1 MDGIGILP
9 PPARGRGPAGWEG
22 ADGIHSQAEL
32 QSIKNLQKYE
42 INDNCNTFAA
52 RNRLLHMWLVLAFVS
67 AIFLGFYDTSKKAS
81 LRDNAVLPV
90 LFLNTMFSTLI
101 FSPFLLDY
109 LGGFGWFSGTFLDTA
124 PFGDGAFARGTQPL
138 DTQLLPEC
146 PCSPLAARTFSNSLS
161 YSDLGATALV
171 VQAHL
176 LVVLKAFI
184 VLSSWIC
191 GYFGLK
197 HLPLS
202 IVGPINATR
211 PVLVLVGATLIFGES
226 LNLYQWTG
234 VLLTIFSIFL
244 MSRAGKKENIDFKS
258 NRWIWCLAG
267 AVLMGAVS
275 GLYDKFIVKS
285 LSPMFVQS
293 WFNFYQMII
302 MAAICGLLW
311 YPRRHESTPFTWRWS
326 IPLISLFICVADFAY
341 FSSLHDSESM
351 ISVVSLVRRS
361 SVIVSFACA
370 ALIFKERNLRTK
382 IVDLGLILLG
392 MAFIWVGTN

>member
-1 MDGIGILP
+1 
-9 PPARGRGPAGWEG
+9 
-22 ADGIHSQAEL
+22 
-32 QSIKNLQKYE
+32 
-42 INDNCNTFAA
+42 
-52 RNRLLHMWLVLAFVS
+52 MWLVLAFVS

-90 LFLNTMFSTLI
+90 LFLNTVFSTLI

-124 PFGDGAFARGTQPL
+124 PFGDGAFSGDGA
-138 DTQLLPEC
+138 
-146 PCSPLAARTFSNSLS
+146 LA
-161 YSDLGATALV
+161 

-197 HLPLS
+197 HLPLT

-302 MAAICGLLW
+302 MAVICGLLW
-311 YPRRHESTPFTWRWS
+311 YPKRHQSTPFTWRWS